1 MVWTVLIFGTGI
13 ALFAG
18 LVLCLVVAADRQRRR
33 HTARL
38 QRVRQGTALTIAP
51 SVDRAKPRKN
61 EKNSLFA
68 HLDAQLAQT
77 NLHVSITELMV
88 QASLGTLGIYALS
101 VLALGLHPLLAIPVA
116 IAVPLLIVFAAV
128 RIAQAYYRA
137 TFTEQLP
144 EALDVFARGLRAGRP
159 VSDSIGIVVE
169 TSKGPVHREFT
180 RCHDEI
186 CMGETLSNSLAR
198 LQARVATP
206 EVSFFAVATS
216 LQAET
221 GGNMI
226 ETMENLAGQ
235 LRERRKLRKK
245 ARALSSEA
253 RASALI
259 LASLPFAVALAIA
272 VLNGAYLA
280 PLYSDPRGQMMSA
293 VAVTSIGLGV
303 FMMRQMGKLDV

>member
-1 MVWTVLIFGTGI
+1 MILQTLAFASGLFVLA
-13 ALFAG
+13 ALI
-18 LVLCLVVAADRQRRR
+18 LCLIVGLDGQRRR
-33 HTARL
+33 HKARL
-38 QRVRQGTALTIAP
+38 LRVRHDTTMQ
-51 SVDRAKPRKN
+51 SVPQTRTTPAAKA
-61 EKNSLFA
+61 EKHSLFVQVEA
-68 HLDAQLAQT
+68 HLARTSLRV
-77 NLHVSITELMV
+77 NMTELLV
-88 QASLGTLGIYALS
+88 QMSMGGVGIYALL
-101 VLALGLHPLLAIPVA
+101 VLALGLHPLLAVLLA
-116 IAVPLLIVFAAV
+116 GLTPLICFALV
-128 RIAQAYYRA
+128 LRIAQERYRSA
-137 TFTEQLP
+137 FTAELP

-159 VSDSIGIVVE
+159 VADSLGIVVE
-169 TSKGPVHREFT
+169 TSKGPIQREFA

-186 CMGETLSNSLAR
+186 CMGETLAKSLER

-206 EVSFFAVATS
+206 EVSFFSVATS

-259 LASLPFAVALAIA
+259 LASLPFAVALSIA
-272 VLNGAYLA
+272 FLNAAYLA
-280 PLYSDPRGQMMSA
+280 PLLHDPRGRIMA
-293 VAVTSIGLGV
+293 GTAIGSIGLGV